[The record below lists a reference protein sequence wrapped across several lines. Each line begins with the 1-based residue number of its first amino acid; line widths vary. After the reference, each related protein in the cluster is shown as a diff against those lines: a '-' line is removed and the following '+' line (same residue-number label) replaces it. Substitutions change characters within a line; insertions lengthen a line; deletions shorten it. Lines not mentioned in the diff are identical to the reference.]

1 MSRIINKPGTL
12 GVALSGGG
20 ARGFAHIG
28 VLKALEEHGLKPD
41 VIAGV
46 SAGAVIAVLYAAGV
60 PFEDM
65 MKIFSKT
72 AFREYAEFQMRGGG
86 FFKLDRFRKHI
97 MDAIGSRYQRL
108 EDLNIP
114 TYLGVTNLDDGE
126 SEVLSSG
133 PLGDAMIASCS
144 IPILFKPVKINGK
157 RYVDGGV
164 LRNIPTR
171 MVRDKCD
178 FLVGVNCS
186 TLNETNTIKD
196 TVMDIGLRTYSL
208 MTRFHHK
215 EDMKLCDLAI
225 ELPEISNYKVFNLK
239 NIREVFIRGYA
250 TAKKAI
256 ETNPLLNNEQ

>member
-1 MSRIINKPGTL
+1 MSCSIKKPGTL

-46 SAGAVIAVLYAAGV
+46 SAGAIVAVLYSAGM
-60 PFEDM
+60 PFEEM
-65 MKIFSKT
+65 LKLFSKT
-72 AFREYAEFQMRGGG
+72 SFSDYAEFKMRGGG

-97 MDAIGSRYQRL
+97 MDAIGARYHRI

-114 TYLGVTNLDDGE
+114 TYLGVTNLDAGE
-126 SEVLSSG
+126 AEVLSSG

-144 IPILFKPVKINGK
+144 IPILFRPVKINGK

-164 LRNIPTR
+164 LRNVPTR
-171 MVRDKCD
+171 VVRDKCD
-178 FLVGVNCS
+178 FLIGVNCS
-186 TLNETNTIKD
+186 TLCTNDKIKD
-196 TVMDIGLRTYSL
+196 TVMDIGMRTYSL
-208 MTRFHHK
+208 MTRFHQK

-225 ELPEISNYKVFNLK
+225 ELPEIANYRVFNLK
-239 NIREVFIRGYA
+239 NIREVYIRGYA
-250 TAKKAI
+250 TAKQAI
-256 ETNPLLNNEQ
+256 ESNPLLYNE